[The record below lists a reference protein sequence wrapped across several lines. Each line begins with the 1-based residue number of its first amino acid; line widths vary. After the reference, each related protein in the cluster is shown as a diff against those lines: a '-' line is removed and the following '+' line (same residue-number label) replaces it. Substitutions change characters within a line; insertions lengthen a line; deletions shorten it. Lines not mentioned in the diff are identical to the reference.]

1 MIIKMFKLNYFKNKN
16 GELFKDLGDE
26 EFCHFKKI
34 QNYCPTYENFFQLS
48 EQNWN
53 NVNLN
58 HNFSLCSMVEKININ
73 VFKIEVKNKDNEKM
87 KKESFFKFS
96 PLMDPIKYMTGKYK
110 KHEEDLLTSL
120 PGLEM
125 KETNCLDKMKDRN
138 NSAYIDAFF
147 SFLSSRLLHDH
158 KFLHGL
164 DYYGSFLGV
173 QKDYKHNVI
182 DELDYLYESKYFF
195 ENNGKKFNVESI
207 NDSDY
212 ISNESRSNKKKLK
225 LVNEDLKANNI
236 ISEIKIDTI
245 NEEIYDGLFELT
257 EKNLEQHNSSN
268 KMELVKEYEIKSSGK
283 KTPSTHSECSSRS
296 SNTDNEDE
304 KSDLES
310 CSNSQKSN
318 YSSEETEDDEPVYAE
333 IKEFPVN
340 MICLEKMDQTLDSL
354 MELDEDDEEDDLT
367 DKEWKSC
374 FFQIIMILLAYQKS
388 FKFTHNDL
396 HTNNIMFNKTDK
408 KVIYY
413 KFNNIHYKVPTY
425 GKIYKIIDFGRA
437 IYSLNGIRYCSD
449 SFHPKGDASTQYN
462 CLPYYNENKPLL
474 EPNMS
479 FDLCRFACSL
489 FDYFFEEIEDIKNE
503 HNEIALLVNE
513 WCSDDRGRNILYK
526 NNGDER
532 YPEFKLY
539 KMIARKVHKHTPEK
553 QLDKLMFHCYK
564 TSKKKMPKKAKIVNI
579 DEIPEYF

>member
-1 MIIKMFKLNYFKNKN
+1 MFKINYLKNKN
-16 GELFKDLGDE
+16 NKLFKDLGDE
-26 EFCHFKKI
+26 DFGNFKLV

-58 HNFSLCSMVEKININ
+58 HKYSICGMKKQISMNKYEV
-73 VFKIEVKNKDNEKM
+73 EVKTEDDTILE
-87 KKESFFKFS
+87 KESFFKYS
-96 PLMDPIKYMTGKYK
+96 PLMDPVKYITGKYK
-110 KHEEDLLTSL
+110 KGEEALITSL
-120 PGLEM
+120 PGLESEE
-125 KETNCLDKMKDRN
+125 KNCLDKMKDRN
-138 NSAYIDAFF
+138 NSAYIDGFF

-158 KFLHGL
+158 KFIHGL

-173 QKDYKHNVI
+173 KKDYKHNVV

-195 ENNGKKFNVESI
+195 ENNGKQFNVEDI
-207 NDSDY
+207 NESDY
-212 ISNESRSNKKKLK
+212 MSNESRTNKKKLNLTDK
-225 LVNEDLKANNI
+225 KIEPKDI
-236 ISEIKIDTI
+236 ISEIKIDSI
-245 NEEIYDGLFELT
+245 NEEIYDGLFQLT
-257 EKNLEQHNSSN
+257 EENIELHNIEKGMELISINKTSN
-268 KMELVKEYEIKSSGK
+268 KTK
-283 KTPSTHSECSSRS
+283 STHSTCSSRS
-296 SNTDNEDE
+296 SITERNEAE
-304 KSDLES
+304 IES
-310 CSNSQKSN
+310 CSNSEKSD
-318 YSSEETEDDEPVYAE
+318 YSSSEEDDEPVYAE
-333 IKEFPVN
+333 IREFPVN

-354 MELDEDDEEDDLT
+354 IELDEDDEDDDLT

-374 FFQIIMILLAYQKS
+374 FFQIIMMLISYQKS

-408 KVIYY
+408 KMIYY
-413 KFNNIHYKVPTY
+413 KYNNTYFKVPTY

-449 SFHPKGDASTQYN
+449 SFHSKGDASTQYN
-462 CLPYYNENKPLL
+462 CTPYYNENKPTL

-489 FDYFFEEIEDIKNE
+489 FDYFFEEIDDVKNE

-513 WCSDDRGRNILYK
+513 WCLDDKKRNILYK
-526 NNGDER
+526 TNGDER

-539 KMIARKVHKHTPEK
+539 KMIARKVHNHTPEK
-553 QLDKLMFHCYK
+553 QVDKLLFHCYK

-579 DEIPEYF
+579 DELPEYY

>member
-1 MIIKMFKLNYFKNKN
+1 MFKINYLKNKN
-16 GELFKDLGDE
+16 NKLFKDLGDE
-26 EFCHFKKI
+26 DFGNFKSV

-58 HNFSLCSMVEKININ
+58 HKYSICGMRKQISMNKYEV
-73 VFKIEVKNKDNEKM
+73 EVKTEDDTILE
-87 KKESFFKFS
+87 KESFFKYS
-96 PLMDPIKYMTGKYK
+96 PLMDPVKYITGKYK
-110 KHEEDLLTSL
+110 KGEEALITSL
-120 PGLEM
+120 PGLESEE
-125 KETNCLDKMKDRN
+125 KNCLDKMKDRN
-138 NSAYIDAFF
+138 NSAYIDGFF

-158 KFLHGL
+158 KFIHGL

-173 QKDYKHNVI
+173 KKDYKHNVV

-195 ENNGKKFNVESI
+195 ENNGKQFNVEDI
-207 NDSDY
+207 NESDY
-212 ISNESRSNKKKLK
+212 MSNESRTNKKKLNLTDK
-225 LVNEDLKANNI
+225 KIEPKDI
-236 ISEIKIDTI
+236 ISEIKIDSI
-245 NEEIYDGLFELT
+245 NEEIYDGLFQLT
-257 EKNLEQHNSSN
+257 EENIELHNIEKGMELISINKTSN
-268 KMELVKEYEIKSSGK
+268 KTK
-283 KTPSTHSECSSRS
+283 STHSTCSSRS
-296 SNTDNEDE
+296 SITERNEAE
-304 KSDLES
+304 IES
-310 CSNSQKSN
+310 CSNSEKSD
-318 YSSEETEDDEPVYAE
+318 YSSSEEDDEPVYAE
-333 IKEFPVN
+333 IREFPVN

-354 MELDEDDEEDDLT
+354 IELDEDDEDDDLT

-374 FFQIIMILLAYQKS
+374 FFQIIMMLISYQKS

-408 KVIYY
+408 KMIYY
-413 KFNNIHYKVPTY
+413 KYNNTYFKVPTY

-449 SFHPKGDASTQYN
+449 SFHSKGDASTQYN
-462 CLPYYNENKPLL
+462 CTPYYNENKPTL

-489 FDYFFEEIEDIKNE
+489 FDYFFEEIDDVKNE

-513 WCSDDRGRNILYK
+513 WCLDDKKRNILYK
-526 NNGDER
+526 TNGDER

-539 KMIARKVHKHTPEK
+539 KMIARKVHNHTPEK
-553 QLDKLMFHCYK
+553 QVDKLLFHCYK

-579 DEIPEYF
+579 DELPEYY